1 MMRNLTSDLALRMCG
16 LFLAMLLFLVS
27 PAHAEIMGMQ
37 PRLKLGIGERP
48 AVMFL
53 TVHNKGAATQL
64 IGAESDGFERIEIH
78 THEMNGGMMRM
89 VKRDYLPVP
98 ANGKLALKPGGH
110 HLMLFGPKIGQ
121 AENVTVTLNFA
132 DGRTLNVSATP
143 TKRAK
148 PAADKMHH
156 HGH

>member
-1 MMRNLTSDLALRMCG
+1 MKNATFGLALRLCG
-16 LFLAMLLFLVS
+16 LMLALPLFLAS
-27 PAHAEIMGMQ
+27 PAQAEIMGMQ
-37 PRLKLGIGERP
+37 PRLKLGIGARP

-64 IGAESDGFERIEIH
+64 TGAESAAFERIELH

-89 VKRDYLPVP
+89 VKRDNLPVP
-98 ANGKLALKPGGH
+98 AN
-110 HLMLFGPKIGQ
+110 HLMLFGLKTGQ
-121 AENVTVTLNFA
+121 AEPVTVTLIFA
-132 DGRTLNVSATP
+132 DGRTLDVTAKP

-148 PAADKMHH
+148 PTADKMRH

>member
-1 MMRNLTSDLALRMCG
+1 MKNATFGLALRLCG
-16 LFLAMLLFLVS
+16 LMLALPLFLAS
-27 PAHAEIMGMQ
+27 PAQAEIMGMQ
-37 PRLKLGIGERP
+37 PRLKLGIGARP

-64 IGAESDGFERIEIH
+64 TGAESAAFERIELH

-89 VKRDYLPVP
+89 VKRDNLPVP
-98 ANGKLALKPGGH
+98 ANGMLALKPGGH
-110 HLMLFGPKIGQ
+110 HLMLFGLKTGQ
-121 AENVTVTLNFA
+121 AEPVTVTLIFA
-132 DGRTLNVSATP
+132 DGRTLDVTAKP

-148 PAADKMHH
+148 PTADKMRH